1 MTWWVAKDRDWHTH
15 THTPACSVCS
25 KLFSLT
31 VHPSISLCGH
41 WRKIIEVESNKAC
54 GVPPSRF
61 DRAER
66 TRRDREAA
74 RTSLR
79 GLNISVCRR
88 GHTDRCHNASPFQK
102 FFVFYGWSLG
112 LVCWMG
118 DLLLSFIGC
127 ILWTKHRSPFP
138 CFLLFFSHSLTV
150 PLPLAILLACSFLP
164 VQGRWVI
171 FLCYSLG
178 EKRELRQGAVAQLE
192 LKALIIVSASISPS
206 VHPSSDQVSALTV
219 LPWWWQRCRQPAN
232 ALLLF
237 MFPY

>member
-1 MTWWVAKDRDWHTH
+1 MW
-15 THTPACSVCS
+15 
-25 KLFSLT
+25 SL
-31 VHPSISLCGH
+31 
-41 WRKIIEVESNKAC
+41 KESNRGGKQQNMWCATKQDWQGGAYTETPGSC
-54 GVPPSRF
+54 SHVSTGPKYKCMQ
-61 DRAER
+61 ER
-66 TRRDREAA
+66 ICREV
-74 RTSLR
+74 TQ
-79 GLNISVCRR
+79 
-88 GHTDRCHNASPFQK
+88 TDATALLLSKSCLHFMAD
-102 FFVFYGWSLG
+102 

-127 ILWTKHRSPFP
+127 ISWTKHQSPFP
-138 CFLLFFSHSLTV
+138 CFLLFFSHSLSV

-206 VHPSSDQVSALTV
+206 VHPSSDQVSVLTV